1 MIDALGR
8 LGRFCFIAVAALALG
23 WSAAPPAVAQ
33 AAVEKPAWAFLASD
47 IAPDPAVRYGIL
59 PNGMHY
65 ALMKN
70 QLPPGAV
77 SVRFDF
83 RFGSLDEADS
93 EKGLAHFIE
102 HMAFNGSRH
111 VAEGEMVKILER
123 LGLAFGADTNAQTG
137 QEHTTYQFDLPNGT
151 DAKLDEALFLAREI
165 ASELTFDPGAID
177 REKGVVLS
185 EERRSDN
192 FARRRNQQQLD
203 FLIPGAYAAAR
214 MPIGEVKVIEGA
226 THDQLSSLYDRFY
239 RPERATLVIVGD
251 FDVDAVEAKVKAKFS
266 DWKGR
271 GPAGVDP
278 DVSYAVKERAPAA
291 SVFVHKDG
299 GDSIAVYSLKPY
311 EDLPDTAAY
320 RRESNVLSF
329 ATGAIGR
336 RLSRLANGEAPPFR
350 SAGLNY
356 SDVLKAAD
364 YAGGSVSFAPGAW
377 KPALTALEHEWRR
390 ALLYGFTQEEIDEQI
405 AALRSSQANAAQR
418 ENTRT
423 TGQLVG
429 QLMASIQ
436 DDTVFS
442 TPSSGLKR
450 FEGWAP
456 EVTPE
461 KVHEVFVRRMSIGSP
476 LFFMGATMAKPGVEK
491 EIVAAWKAASAA
503 KVDPP
508 NRGATMAFAYTSFGK
523 PGRVVKDTRLSDID
537 VREVTFAN
545 NVRLNLKKTAFQ
557 KNVVQV
563 SVRVGGGVLELPEKP
578 FGLSDLMGAF
588 ASGGLEKHSADDLR
602 AILSGRQV
610 QARFS
615 ASGTAFGG
623 SYSTNPADLELQL
636 QVAAAFLTHPGYR
649 PEAERRWRQNIV
661 LSWPRLDAN
670 AQSVASTQGMRLLTS
685 GDKRFGYSAD
695 DGEVSRSFTELKAV
709 LDPIFATGAIEIAIV
724 GDIDEDK
731 AIAAVAK
738 TFGALPERK
747 PASTFFKSSKP
758 VVFRKDRT
766 PIVLTH
772 RGEANQAIA
781 SLYWPVDIDPEAE
794 PAQAETLGVL
804 GAIMRL
810 KVTDEIR
817 ENLGATYSPS
827 AGASLSSIYP
837 GWGYVAATAEIK
849 PEDAGRVVAAMR
861 KIAGQLR
868 AGDISADEFRR
879 AITPALD
886 QLPRNATS
894 NGYWLS
900 LISEAQTRPDAME
913 RAKLPVIEARLRAVT
928 MADVTAAAQRWLK
941 DADAQEML
949 VIPGKGLRSP
959 PIDD

>member
-1 MIDALGR
+1 MTSR
-8 LGRFCFIAVAALALG
+8 LSLLALATCLG
-23 WSAAPPAVAQ
+23 LSPSAIPAQQRAAPAAATAPA
-33 AAVEKPAWAFLASD
+33 PAWPQQRSD
-47 IAPDPAVRYGIL
+47 LPPDPEVRYGVL

-77 SVRFDF
+77 SMRFDF
-83 RFGSLDEADS
+83 RFGSLDEAES

-102 HMAFNGSRH
+102 HMAFNGSHH
-111 VAEGEMVKILER
+111 VPEGEMVKILER

-137 QEHTTYQFDLPNGT
+137 QKHTTYQFDLPKGT
-151 DAKLDEALFLAREI
+151 DEKIDEGLFLAREI
-165 ASELTFDPGAID
+165 ASELTLDPGAID

-203 FLIPGAYAAAR
+203 FLLPGAYAAAR

-251 FDVDAVEAKVKAKFS
+251 FDVDAVEAKIKARFS

-278 DVSYAVKERAPAA
+278 DTSYIVKVRPPAA
-291 SVFVHKDG
+291 SVFTHKDG
-299 GDSIAVYSLKPY
+299 GDSIAVYSLRPY

-320 RRESNVLSF
+320 RRESNLLGF
-329 ATGAIGR
+329 ATGVIGR

-356 SDVLKAAD
+356 SDILEAAD
-364 YAGGSVSFAPGAW
+364 YAGGSVSFAPGGW
-377 KPALTALEHEWRR
+377 KPALTALEQEWRR
-390 ALLYGFTQEEIDEQI
+390 ALLYGFIQEEIDEQI
-405 AALRSSQANAAQR
+405 ASLRSNQANAAQR

-423 TGQLVG
+423 TGQLVR
-429 QLMASIQ
+429 QLIGSIQ

-450 FEGWAP
+450 FESWAP
-456 EVTPE
+456 AVTPE
-461 KVHEVFVRRMSIGSP
+461 MVREVFVKRMSIGTP
-476 LFFMGATMAKPGVEK
+476 LFFMGSTIEKPGVAK

-503 KVDPP
+503 KVEPP
-508 NRGATMAFAYTSFGK
+508 NKGSTMKFAYTNFGK
-523 PGRVVKDTRLSDID
+523 PGRVVKDTRLADID
-537 VREVTFAN
+537 TREVTFAN

-557 KNVVQV
+557 KNVVR
-563 SVRVGGGVLELPEKP
+563 STVRVGGGILELPDKP
-578 FGLSDLMGAF
+578 FGLNDLMGAF

-610 QARFS
+610 QPRFT
-615 ASGTAFGG
+615 ASSTAFGG

-649 PEAERRWRQNIV
+649 PEAERRWRESIV

-670 AQSVASTQGMRLLTS
+670 AQSVLSTQGMRLLTS
-685 GDKRFGYSAD
+685 GDKRFGYSPD
-695 DGEVSRSFTELKAV
+695 DGEVLRSFVELKAA
-709 LDPIFATGAIEIAIV
+709 LDPILSTEAIEIAIV

-738 TFGALPERK
+738 TFGALPTRK
-747 PASTFFKSSKP
+747 PASTYFKSDKP

-772 RGEANQAIA
+772 HGEANQAIA
-781 SLYWPVDIDPEAE
+781 SVYWPVDIDPEAD
-794 PAQAETLGVL
+794 PDKAETLGVL
-804 GAIMRL
+804 GAIMRI

-827 AGASLSSIYP
+827 AGASLSSVYP
-837 GWGYVAATAEIK
+837 GWGYVASTAEVK
-849 PEDAGRVVAAMR
+849 PEDVDRVIAAMR
-861 KIAGQLR
+861 KIAGEMR
-868 AGDISADEFRR
+868 AGEITQDEFDR
-879 AITPALD
+879 AITPSLE

-900 LISEAQTRPDAME
+900 LISQAQTRPDTLE

-928 MADVTAAAQRWLK
+928 RAGVVEAAKTWLK
-941 DADAQEML
+941 DADAQEMR
-949 VIPGKGLRSP
+949 VVPGALKP
-959 PIDD
+959 AVD